1 MPGYLPLM
9 ALWLM
14 AGGAPQGW
22 SPAELMA
29 AAKPAGEARTGLRV
43 VSAHPVG
50 VAIVQ
55 IDSHR

>member
-1 MPGYLPLM
+1 M

-14 AGGAPQGW
+14 AGGAPPGW
-22 SPAELMA
+22 SPVELMA

-43 VSAHPVG
+43 VSDHPVG
-50 VAIVQ
+50 MAIVQ